1 MIKRAVV
8 VARQSASVFSRHAL
22 DVLQR
27 SRAEI
32 SGENMETAIV
42 GSRDES
48 DACTVRGK
56 PGLNINCLAGSQSLG
71 LHGDRVER
79 P

>member
-8 VARQSASVFSRHAL
+8 VARQSAAVFARQAL

-42 GSRDES
+42 GSGDES

-56 PGLNINCLAGSQSLG
+56 PGLNIYCAG
-71 LHGDRVER
+71 R
-79 P
+79 